1 MDYKRFAGSI
11 KADKSG
17 EFSALFCRF
26 NQVDRDGD
34 LIIPQAFTHGQKVA
48 CCWGHD
54 WSKIVG
60 AGKVRV
66 TDVGAVYDGQFFMDT
81 RDGEEAYKTVKNLGE
96 MSQWSWGFKTIDSAY
111 EERNGETVR
120 VIKRVELFEV
130 SPVLIGAGYD
140 TQLLAIKGGD
150 NQEGRRLYNRF
161 LRINAELEAMLEAE
175 PTENIKLY
183 NQFLRISIRY
193 DGRD

>member
-1 MDYKRFAGSI
+1 MDYKNFVATL

-66 TDVGAVYDGQFFMDT
+66 TDVGAVYDGKFFLET
-81 RDGEEAYKTVKNLGE
+81 QAGEEAYKTVKNLGE
-96 MSQWSWGFKTIDSAY
+96 MSQWSWGFRTIDASY
-111 EERNGETVR
+111 EERDGKPIR
-120 VIKRVELFEV
+120 VIKLVELFEV

-150 NQEGRRLYNRF
+150 NQEGRRLYNQFRK
-161 LRINAELEAMLEAE
+161 INAELQAILE
-175 PTENIKLY
+175 PDPSENIKLY
-183 NQFLRISIRY
+183 NQFLRISSRY
-193 DGRD
+193 DRD